1 MVVAAE
7 EVKREDNDRTQGESQ
22 VVAVKVEEIDV
33 DQVKEMIE

>member
-7 EVKREDNDRTQGESQ
+7 EVKREDNDRTHGESQ

>member
-1 MVVAAE
+1 MVAAAE
-7 EVKREDNDRTQGESQ
+7 EVKREDNDRTQAESQ

>member
-1 MVVAAE
+1 VVVAVE